1 MLAEVLQFIQDRKS
15 LLEEELEYDRDSLS
29 QAEQDLLMAQI
40 SLLEEIWREIKS
52 WS

>member
-1 MLAEVLQFIQDRKS
+1 MLTEILEFIQDRKS

-29 QAEQDLLMAQI
+29 QVEQDILMAQI
-40 SLLEEIWREIKS
+40 SLLEEIWRELKS